1 VIHASGLSKDTRLPS
16 DAVSKSREK
25 SRIEAAMVARS
36 AYTYAD
42 FLLPHLQLDM
52 IVLDL
57 GCGQATIS
65 IGLSETVPN
74 GRVVGVDIDRYDLA
88 VGRRNAAAMDRGNL
102 AFAAADGRRLPFG
115 DHVFDAVLCHSVLET
130 LSDAA
135 SVLVELRRIIRRG
148 GVIGAASVEYGG
160 IIFGGA
166 ETAGPQRFY
175 DIRQRLWRAEGIAEP
190 NTGRH
195 LRGLLQRAGFSR
207 VEASAKYISYGTKD
221 RIIAFARDRAA
232 ECRGRWMRTLA
243 ARHGIASAEELA
255 LLAAS
260 WEEWGRDPEAF
271 FAFPW
276 CQALAWR

>member
-1 VIHASGLSKDTRLPS
+1 VIPASGLSKDTSLPS

-25 SRIEAAMVARS
+25 SRIDAAMVARS
-36 AYTYAD
+36 ADTYAD
-42 FLLPHLQLDM
+42 FLLPLLQPDM

-65 IGLSETVPN
+65 IGLSETMPN
-74 GRVVGVDIDRYDLA
+74 GRVVGVDIDRDDLA

-130 LSDAA
+130 LSDPA
-135 SVLVELRRIIRRG
+135 SVVVELRRIVRRG

-166 ETAGPQRFY
+166 ETAGPRRFY
-175 DIRQRLWRAEGIAEP
+175 DIRQQLWRAEGIAEP
-190 NTGRH
+190 NTGRR
-195 LRGLLQRAGFSR
+195 LRGLFNKAGFSR
-207 VEASAKYISYGTKD
+207 VEASAHYISYGTRD

-232 ECRGRWMRTLA
+232 ECRDRRLRMTVV
-243 ARHGIASAEELA
+243 RHGIASPEELA
-255 LLAAS
+255 RLAPA
-260 WEEWGRDPEAF
+260 WEDWARDPGAF

-276 CQALAWR
+276 CRVLAWP

>member
-1 VIHASGLSKDTRLPS
+1 MIHASGLSKDTRLLS

-115 DHVFDAVLCHSVLET
+115 DHLCHSVLET

-166 ETAGPQRFY
+166 ETAGPQRFH